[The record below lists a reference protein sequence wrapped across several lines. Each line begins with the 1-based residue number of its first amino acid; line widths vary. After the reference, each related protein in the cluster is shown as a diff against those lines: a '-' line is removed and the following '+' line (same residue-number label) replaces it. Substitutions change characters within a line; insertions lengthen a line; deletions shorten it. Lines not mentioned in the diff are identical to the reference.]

1 MSLFQSQY
9 EEKQAVCNNFVFNA
23 FATLCWLTKEAVAN
37 AKSFSLLKLFHVVC
51 VDKMQYFNH
60 KSPGAIREIFLHI
73 GTVLSSI
80 KHKSKKSGFFRLLIN
95 EVTDISVTD

>member
-9 EEKQAVCNNFVFNA
+9 EGKQAVCNNAVFNA
-23 FATLCWLTKEAVAN
+23 FATLCWLTKEAV

>member
-9 EEKQAVCNNFVFNA
+9 EEKQAVCNNVVFNA

-37 AKSFSLLKLFHVVC
+37 AKSFSLLKPFHVVC
-51 VDKMQYFNH
+51 LDKMQYFNH

-80 KHKSKKSGFFRLLIN
+80 KDKSKKSGF
-95 EVTDISVTD
+95 S

>member
-1 MSLFQSQY
+1 M
-9 EEKQAVCNNFVFNA
+9 
-23 FATLCWLTKEAVAN
+23 AN

-51 VDKMQYFNH
+51 VDKMQHFNH

-95 EVTDISVTD
+95 EVTDISVTE